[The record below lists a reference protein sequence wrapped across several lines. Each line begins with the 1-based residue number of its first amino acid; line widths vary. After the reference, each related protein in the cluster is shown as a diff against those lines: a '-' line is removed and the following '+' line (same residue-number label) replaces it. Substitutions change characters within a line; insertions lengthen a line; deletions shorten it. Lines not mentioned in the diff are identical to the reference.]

1 MRVEVKSY
9 YGLARSF
16 DQTEYYETAHH
27 KQLINGIKDAIGEG
41 RMMAVCGVVGSG
53 KTVMMRRLQ
62 QMLKDEKNIIVSR
75 ALSVEKSRIV
85 LPALISALFYD
96 LSPDKKV
103 QIPRGEARERELL
116 ALMKRRR
123 RPVALFID
131 EAHDL
136 SSNTLTELKRLTE
149 MAEDGGIKLSVV
161 LAGHPRL
168 RNDLLRPTMEEIG
181 YRTRIFILDGITGSQ
196 REYISWLMSACME
209 KGDAEDILT
218 AEASDILAS
227 KLRTPL
233 QIQQHL
239 ELAFEAGFQAGIKPV
254 TGAVIDSVMSRQLD
268 DLEPLLRRHGYKMKD
283 IVEQFGATPAEI
295 RALFSHQLEA
305 IRTTEIRE
313 KILAVG
319 LPI

>member
-27 KQLINGIKDAIGEG
+27 KQLINDIKDAIGEG

-53 KTVMMRRLQ
+53 KTVMVRRRQ
-62 QMLKDEKNIIVSR
+62 QLLKDEKIIIVSRSR
-75 ALSVEKSRIV
+75 ALSVEKSRIG

-103 QIPRGEARERELL
+103 QIPRGEARERELR
-116 ALMKRRR
+116 ALMKRRK
-123 RPVALFID
+123 RPVTLFID

-168 RNDLLRPTMEEIG
+168 RNDLLRPTMDEIG
-181 YRTRIFILDGITGSQ
+181 YHTRVFILDGITGSQ
-196 REYISWLMSACME
+196 QKYINWLVSACME

-218 AEASDILAS
+218 TEASDILAS

-233 QIQQHL
+233 QI
-239 ELAFEAGFQAGIKPV
+239 
-254 TGAVIDSVMSRQLD
+254 
-268 DLEPLLRRHGYKMKD
+268 
-283 IVEQFGATPAEI
+283 
-295 RALFSHQLEA
+295 
-305 IRTTEIRE
+305 
-313 KILAVG
+313 
-319 LPI
+319 

>member
-27 KQLINGIKDAIGEG
+27 KQLINDIKDAIGEG

-62 QMLKDEKNIIVSR
+62 QMLKDEKSIIVSR
-75 ALSVEKSRIV
+75 ALSVEKNRIG

-131 EAHDL
+131 EASRSQQQYADG
-136 SSNTLTELKRLTE
+136 
-149 MAEDGGIKLSVV
+149 AEAVD
-161 LAGHPRL
+161 
-168 RNDLLRPTMEEIG
+168 RNDRRRRYKAVRRAG
-181 YRTRIFILDGITGSQ
+181 R
-196 REYISWLMSACME
+196 
-209 KGDAEDILT
+209 
-218 AEASDILAS
+218 ASPF
-227 KLRTPL
+227 T
-233 QIQQHL
+233 
-239 ELAFEAGFQAGIKPV
+239 
-254 TGAVIDSVMSRQLD
+254 
-268 DLEPLLRRHGYKMKD
+268 
-283 IVEQFGATPAEI
+283 
-295 RALFSHQLEA
+295 
-305 IRTTEIRE
+305 
-313 KILAVG
+313 
-319 LPI
+319 

>member
-1 MRVEVKSY
+1 MRAEVKSY
-9 YGLARSF
+9 YGLTRSF

-27 KQLINGIKDAIGEG
+27 KQLINDVKDAISEG

-53 KTVMMRRLQ
+53 KTVMIRRLQ
-62 QMLKDEKNIIVSR
+62 QLLKDEKNIIVSR
-75 ALSVEKSRIV
+75 ALSVEKSRIG

-116 ALMKRRR
+116 ALMKRRK

-136 SSNTLTELKRLTE
+136 SSSTLTELKRLTE
-149 MAEDGGIKLSVV
+149 MADDGGIKLSVV

-181 YRTRIFILDGITGSQ
+181 YRTRVFTLDGITGSQ
-196 REYISWLMSACME
+196 REYIAWLMSECIG
-209 KGDAEDILT
+209 KGAAEDILT
-218 AEASDILAS
+218 TEASDILAS

-254 TGAVIDSVMSRQLD
+254 SGAVIES
-268 DLEPLLRRHGYKMKD
+268 
-283 IVEQFGATPAEI
+283 
-295 RALFSHQLEA
+295 
-305 IRTTEIRE
+305 
-313 KILAVG
+313 
-319 LPI
+319 